1 MSLHSGRNNT
11 IRLKPAGSEL
21 ARSQFA
27 TSAFGHEQSSEFR
40 SACLYSAIFLL
51 PQPMKNVMQTPL
63 PQCVEMGLAVTML
76 AACLLVGRPVG
87 ATELAQPAKMLLAPA
102 PEYPAAARRREQ
114 EGTVHV
120 RIRVLASGQ
129 PSEVHVQRSSGIVE
143 LDRSAVSAAEGSSF
157 RPALSATADP
167 MDSWVLVPYK
177 FILQD

>member
-1 MSLHSGRNNT
+1 
-11 IRLKPAGSEL
+11 
-21 ARSQFA
+21 
-27 TSAFGHEQSSEFR
+27 
-40 SACLYSAIFLL
+40 
-51 PQPMKNVMQTPL
+51 
-63 PQCVEMGLAVTML
+63 
-76 AACLLVGRPVG
+76 
-87 ATELAQPAKMLLAPA
+87 MLLAPA

-129 PSEVHVQRSSGIVE
+129 PSEVHVQRSSGIAE
-143 LDRSAVSAAEGSSF
+143 LDRSAVAAAEGSSF